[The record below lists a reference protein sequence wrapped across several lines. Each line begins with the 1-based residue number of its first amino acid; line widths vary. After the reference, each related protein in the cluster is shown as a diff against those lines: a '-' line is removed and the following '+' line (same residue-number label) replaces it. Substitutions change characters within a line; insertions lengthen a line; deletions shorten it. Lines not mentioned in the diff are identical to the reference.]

1 MRKPQVTRTI
11 ITTQA
16 TVLCLNVETGEP
28 FNETVI
34 VPRTYKDD
42 KKLMKKINELVDTE
56 VVKAVHIVDKVEVS
70 TLYGMSE
77 EEFIKVAKVLP
88 PRNGAS
94 TEDGEAEAE

>member
-11 ITTQA
+11 VTTQV

-34 VPRTYKDD
+34 VPRTFKDD
-42 KKLMKKINELVDTE
+42 KKLMKKISEIVDTE
-56 VVKAVHIVDKVEVS
+56 AVKAVHIVDKVEVS
-70 TLYGMSE
+70 TLYGMTE
-77 EEFIKVAKVLP
+77 EEFIKAARILP

-94 TEDGEAEAE
+94 TEDGEAE